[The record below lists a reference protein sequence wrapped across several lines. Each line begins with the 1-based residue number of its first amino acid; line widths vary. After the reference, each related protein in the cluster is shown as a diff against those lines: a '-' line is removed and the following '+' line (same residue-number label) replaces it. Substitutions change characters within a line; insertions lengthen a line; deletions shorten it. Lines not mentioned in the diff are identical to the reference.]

1 MSDTKTSDE
10 SINLRTL
17 KCIDDT
23 IDEILQFGGQ
33 VAVYKFS
40 FHLNE
45 WERKEIEGS
54 MFVIS
59 RKVKPNYA
67 FVVINRLN
75 TTNMFQTI
83 GHNLDTKLQVPYLL
97 YKNANNEIFCIWFYN
112 ESDCL
117 NVGHKLQDI
126 ITKLSQEN
134 SQSHAPTEEQ
144 MNQHKNDIFKRLLSV
159 DLNSDEKSHRNS
171 SALHSNGQNCQQIQ
185 IQRRSLQVKDLFES
199 QMASLTITSKPTLP
213 QESTQPQPQPQQ
225 NFDDCLLND
234 VITPAMLTDQ
244 RSKPNEPSNTL
255 VQSQSPIIFAPPQ
268 QPVLTTTAFGHN
280 YKPIVQSADRSQ
292 TVQTLTMEQLKQ
304 TLIHLLQTDADFLH
318 SIHNAY
324 IAAVKK

>member
-17 KCIDDT
+17 KCIDDS

-40 FHLNE
+40 FLLNE

-54 MFVIS
+54 MFIIS
-59 RKVKPNYA
+59 RKVRPNYA

-117 NVGHKLQDI
+117 NIGHKLQDI
-126 ITKLSQEN
+126 INKLSQEN
-134 SQSHAPTEEQ
+134 SQSQASTEEQ
-144 MNQHKNDIFKRLLSV
+144 TNQHKNDIFKRLLSV
-159 DLNSDEKSHRNS
+159 DLNSDDKRNS
-171 SALHSNGQNCQQIQ
+171 SALNSNGQNCQQMQ
-185 IQRRSLQVKDLFES
+185 TQRRSVQVKDLFEL
-199 QMASLTITSKPTLP
+199 QMASLTITSKPALP
-213 QESTQPQPQPQQ
+213 QESTQPQQ
-225 NFDDCLLND
+225 NFDECLLND

-255 VQSQSPIIFAPPQ
+255 VQSQSPIIFAPTQQ
-268 QPVLTTTAFGHN
+268 QPVLNTTTFGHN
-280 YKPIVQSADRSQ
+280 YKPIIQSTDRSP
-292 TVQTLTMEQLKQ
+292 TVPTLTMEQLKQ

-324 IAAVKK
+324 IAAVNRK